1 VSDTT
6 TSVPARTADIP
17 PGRAPRTRLR
27 PAGLLRTAAWLALL
41 LVLLAL
47 PLYIGPGLLSAG
59 QFIMIGAV
67 GAIGLTLVIG
77 QAGQLSLAH
86 AFFLLVGGTAYAV
99 LAGETEQAGSERII
113 GLGLPP
119 LLALIGA
126 VVITALSGLAFAPVA
141 GRLRGIYL
149 GVASL
154 ALVFL
159 GFYLGQALPALTG
172 GAASGRNPEPFS
184 LFGFPFTNEGYL
196 AVLGVQFRQAERLW
210 YLFLAITVLAFL
222 LARGAVGSRV
232 GRSWRAVRD
241 NEAAAAVMGVN
252 VLRAKAGAFAVSAAY
267 AGLAGVMIILWLGLL
282 KPDESEFGTY
292 GLNTS
297 IAFLAM
303 AIIGGL
309 GSIPGA
315 VIGALIVYGTPQ
327 VLNLFADEL
336 GLGDTLSGLSPTV
349 ISLYVYGFAVIAVV
363 LFEPGGLA
371 GIGRRV
377 TAATG
382 RRLHRP
388 DDKKTGART
397 RRSAPP
403 GEDRT

>member
-1 VSDTT
+1 MSETT
-6 TSVPARTADIP
+6 TSAPPSSPEPPSAPPPARRR
-17 PGRAPRTRLR
+17 GR
-27 PAGLLRTAAWLALL
+27 LLRGAAWLALL
-41 LVLLAL
+41 LVMLAL
-47 PLYIGPGLLSAG
+47 PLVIGPGLLSAG
-59 QFIMIGAV
+59 QYVMVGAV

-86 AFFLLVGGTAYAV
+86 AFFLLVGGTSYAV
-99 LAGETEQAGSERII
+99 LAGETEQAGSERIV

-119 LLALIGA
+119 LVALVGA
-126 VVITALSGLAFAPVA
+126 VVISALAGLAFAPVA
-141 GRLRGIYL
+141 GRLKGIYL

-196 AVLGVQFRQAERLW
+196 AVLGVPFRQPERLW
-210 YLFLAITVLAFL
+210 YLFLAFTVIAFV
-222 LARGAVGSRV
+222 LARGAVRSRV

-241 NEAAAAVMGVN
+241 NEAAAAVMGVD

-267 AGLAGVMIILWLGLL
+267 AGLAGVMVTLWLGLL

-315 VIGALIVYGTPQ
+315 VVGALIVFGTPQ
-327 VLNLFADEL
+327 FLTLFADEL
-336 GLGDTLSGLSPTV
+336 GLGDTLAGISPTV
-349 ISLYVYGFAVIAVV
+349 ISLYVYGFAVILVV

-371 GIGRRV
+371 AIGRRIVGLV
-377 TAATG
+377 T
-382 RRLHRP
+382 R
-388 DDKKTGART
+388 TGAT
-397 RRSAPP
+397 APRSGPP
-403 GEDRT
+403 GEERS